1 MRVCHLTVLS
11 KLGMLGG
18 MVLGLA
24 FSQLPLAA
32 QKKAEQGKQDSK
44 KGVGL
49 VLSGDVTE
57 QDLGLPIYPGARKY
71 KDQSDSSSAV
81 QMGLRGGSSSFKLAV
96 LKLESDD
103 PPAKVADFYRRALA
117 VYGRVLE
124 CAKPP
129 AKTEKPAAGS
139 SELTCDADDAAGKGF
154 TLKAGTKEKQH
165 VVAVKPAG
173 SRTHFALVYV
183 EAPESDNKKD

>member
-103 PPAKVADFYRRALA
+103 PPAKVADFYRRAL
-117 VYGRVLE
+117 GRIRPRSGVCE
-124 CAKPP
+124 AS
-129 AKTEKPAAGS
+129 GQ
-139 SELTCDADDAAGKGF
+139 DR
-154 TLKAGTKEKQH
+154 KAGCRLQRTDLRRRRCGGEGLH
-165 VVAVKPAG
+165 AE
-173 SRTHFALVYV
+173 SRHQR
-183 EAPESDNKKD
+183 EAARGRGQACR

>member
-1 MRVCHLTVLS
+1 MKVCHLALLS
-11 KLGMLGG
+11 RLGPMGA
-18 MVLGLA
+18 MVLGLV
-24 FSQLPLAA
+24 FSPLPLAA
-32 QKKAEQGKQDSK
+32 QNKGEQGKKDSK
-44 KGVGL
+44 KGVGF
-49 VLSGDVTE
+49 VLSEDVTE

-81 QMGLRGGSSSFKLAV
+81 QMGLRGGSSGFKLVV
-96 LKLESDD
+96 LKLESDE
-103 PPAKVADFYRRALA
+103 PPAKVADFYRKALA

-129 AKTEKPAAGS
+129 AKTEKPAES
-139 SELTCDADDAAGKGF
+139 SGELTCDDDDSAGQGF
-154 TLKAGTKEKQH
+154 TLKAGSKEKQH

-183 EAPESDNKKD
+183 ETQESGGKKN